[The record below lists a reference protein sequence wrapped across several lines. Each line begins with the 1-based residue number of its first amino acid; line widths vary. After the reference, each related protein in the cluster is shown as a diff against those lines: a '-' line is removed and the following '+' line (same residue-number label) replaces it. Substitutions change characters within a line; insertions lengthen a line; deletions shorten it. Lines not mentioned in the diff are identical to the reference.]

1 MALVYEPHEYQAHAE
16 SCIIDKD
23 QFGLLLD
30 MGLGKTVIIL
40 SAIIKLLFK
49 SKLKGRILIVAPLRV
64 AQAVWRQEARKWSH
78 TGNLS
83 ISLLHGP
90 NKEDRLYDN
99 SVIHLIN
106 YDGLKWL
113 DSQLTNGKFNPY
125 DMIVLDESTMIK
137 NPSTV
142 RFKILRRL
150 SKNVCR
156 RYILTGTPTPNSLLD
171 FWSQIHFL
179 DQGQRLGTSFTR
191 YKQRFFY
198 PIDYQGYKWVPKPGA
213 LEAITKLTS
222 DIVLRLSAKDY
233 LDLPDIMVN
242 VVPVV
247 LNKYAMETYKQM
259 ERLFFLEL
267 EEMEGPLVAQL
278 AVVRSMKC
286 RQLAAGFIYDEDRKT
301 HEVHGDKLIALD
313 SILEEHGEGGIVVV
327 YEFKAQLAS
336 IKEHLKT
343 EHKQLRVEV
352 IETGQKEDVT
362 NNILAW
368 WDSGAVDILLVHPQ
382 ANSYGL
388 NLQAGGN
395 TMVWLSPTFSLLY
408 YLQLVGRIHRQGQEH
423 PVIIHMLTAV
433 DTVDVV
439 ALHAL
444 KGKRESQDSVL
455 DLFDQYRKGIL
466 EI

>member
-1 MALVYEPHEYQAHAE
+1 MALVYEPHEYQSNAE
-16 SCIIDKD
+16 TCILDKD

-30 MGLGKTVIIL
+30 MGLGKTIIVL
-40 SAIIKLLFK
+40 SAIIKRLMTGGLR
-49 SKLKGRILIVAPLRV
+49 GRVLIVAPLRV

-90 NKEDRLYDN
+90 NKTETLYDD

-113 DSQLTNGKFNPY
+113 DAQLINGRFNPY

-142 RFKILRRL
+142 RFKILKRL
-150 SKNVCR
+150 SKNISK

-171 FWSQIHFL
+171 FWSQIYFL

-198 PIDYQGYKWVPKPGA
+198 PVDYQGYKWAPKPGS
-213 LEAITKLTS
+213 LEYITKITS

-233 LDLPDIMVN
+233 LTLPDIMVN
-242 VVPVV
+242 TVPVV
-247 LNKYAMETYKQM
+247 LNKYALETYKQM

-286 RQLAAGFIYDEDRKT
+286 RQLAAGFIYDEDRKS
-301 HEVHGDKLIALD
+301 HEIHGDKLIALD
-313 SILEEHGEGGIVVV
+313 DILEEHGEGGIVVV
-327 YEFKAQLAS
+327 YEFKAQLDT
-336 IKEHLKT
+336 IKAHFREN
-343 EHKQLRVEV
+343 HKNLRVEV
-352 IETGQKEDVT
+352 IETGQKEEVT
-362 NNILAW
+362 NNILDW
-368 WDSGAVDILLVHPQ
+368 WNSGAVDILLVHPQ

-423 PVIIHMLTAV
+423 PVMIHILTAV

-444 KGKRESQDSVL
+444 RGKKESQEDVL
-455 DLFDQYRKGIL
+455 NLFDRYRRGELDI
-466 EI
+466 